1 MTCGARS
8 RRPPLDRDQAMLPLT
23 QRPVNARGTG
33 ENNPADAGSSTLD
46 MAVGGIPHGSVT
58 NAASSSS
65 ADGGPTTGR
74 SQELLTDFHLN
85 IL

>member
-1 MTCGARS
+1 
-8 RRPPLDRDQAMLPLT
+8 MLPLT

-46 MAVGGIPHGSVT
+46 TAAGGIPHGSVS
-58 NAASSSS
+58 NAASSSL
-65 ADGGPTTGR
+65 ADGGPATGR
-74 SQELLTDFHLN
+74 SQELLADFRLN